1 MGLFTFRWTAEHN
14 TVTAVGRFMVESGWN
29 VMAHGDAREGKRRGT
44 WRIEWIASTLHTTSE
59 HGVSSITTADA
70 HTSAASSRLNWRPW
84 GFKWT
89 RPFRRNTKY
98 VFCACAITFQLA
110 STAAPP
116 PKIFLPECNSHG
128 RAGASSLRRFSLTL
142 THTTL
147 GKTPLDEWSARRRDL
162 YLTPQNTHKR
172 YPCPPAG
179 FEPALPACNR
189 PQTHAMDRAATGERC
204 LTVYHI

>member
-1 MGLFTFRWTAEHN
+1 MVYPVLLPLMRTPRLLVVDWTDAPGDLNGLVRFAETRN
-14 TVTAVGRFMVESGWN
+14 MSS
-29 VMAHGDAREGKRRGT
+29 ARVP
-44 WRIEWIASTLHTTSE
+44 SHF
-59 HGVSSITTADA
+59 
-70 HTSAASSRLNWRPW
+70 NWLLPLPLLPN
-84 GFKWT
+84 F
-89 RPFRRNTKY
+89 
-98 VFCACAITFQLA
+98 
-110 STAAPP
+110 
-116 PKIFLPECNSHG
+116 FLPECNSHG

-179 FEPALPACNR
+179 FEPAMPACNR
-189 PQTHAMDRAATGERC
+189 PQTHAMDRAATGDRC